1 MTALASTPQ
10 NDAGTPRD
18 TRAAA
23 LQALW
28 NRVLTPRRANIA
40 LWAVLLAA
48 LPPITERAMPHLFTS
63 GQAQTLDV
71 AACLAMAALA
81 LNVLTGYAG
90 QMSLGHAAFLGIGAF
105 ASGIMV
111 GRYGLPM
118 AIGVPAAALF
128 GGIVALLLGI
138 PALRLRG
145 LYLAITTIA
154 FGVALQLSILR
165 IPWISGGNAGVVLP
179 RRLAGD
185 LQLIDN
191 ADWLAVLLV
200 ALLLIWLLDSN
211 LMRSKV
217 GRAFRAIREDE
228 GVAQSFA
235 VNVVTYKLTAFV
247 ISGALTGIAGAF
259 YGHTI
264 GQANSDPFSYELSL
278 QLVIMVVVGG
288 LGSRVGVVAAAFFF
302 QVFPA
307 IMPSWFA
314 GYQVPIGA
322 ALLMYTVARHPDG
335 IAGMVQEMREQRA
348 MRRERRATPALDDD
362 LDDIDE
368 QGRLPKLP
376 ALPRPS
382 TLPPRPEVAGEV
394 VLSARNVSV
403 RFGGLQAVDDVSL
416 DVPRGRIVG
425 LIGPNGAG
433 KTTLFNALSGHIRPQ
448 RGEITF
454 MAQDVSALPP
464 HRRAALGMSRSFQ
477 LIGLAKSMTV
487 LDNMLLAQHLLGGY
501 DIGSALAF
509 LPKAARVERELIE
522 RAHQAIAA
530 LGFERFTGTPVRSLS
545 HGQQRIVELGCLLVT
560 DPELLMLDEPSAG
573 MSPGA
578 AENLAVRL
586 RELRDE
592 QARTVLIIEHN
603 IPLVLDVCDE
613 IYVLNS
619 GAVLASGPTETIARR
634 PEVIGAYFGEAVPA

>member
-1 MTALASTPQ
+1 MSALLSMPDRTETPPAEERRASM
-10 NDAGTPRD
+10 
-18 TRAAA
+18 
-23 LQALW
+23 LESLW
-28 NRVLTPRRANIA
+28 NRVMTPRRANIA
-40 LWAVLLAA
+40 VWFVLLAA
-48 LPPITERAMPHLFTS
+48 LPPLTERAMPRMFTS
-63 GQAQTLDV
+63 GMAQTLDI
-71 AACLAMAALA
+71 AACFAMAALA
-81 LNVLTGYAG
+81 LNVLVGYAG
-90 QMSLGHAAFLGIGAF
+90 QMSLGHAAFMGVGAF
-105 ASGIMV
+105 ASGLVV
-111 GRYGLPM
+111 GRYGLSM
-118 AIGVPAAALF
+118 AVGIPVAGLIGGA
-128 GGIVALLLGI
+128 VALLLGI

-145 LYLAITTIA
+145 LYLAIVTIA
-154 FGVALQLSILR
+154 FGVAVQYSILR
-165 IPWISGGNAGVVLP
+165 IPWITGGNAGVNLP
-179 RRLAGD
+179 RRAAGG

-200 ALLLIWLLDSN
+200 ALLLVWLLDSN
-211 LMRSKV
+211 LMRTKV
-217 GRAFRAIREDE
+217 GRAFRAIRENE

-235 VNVVTYKLTAFV
+235 VNVVTYKLAAFV
-247 ISGALTGIAGAF
+247 ISGALTGVAGAF

-264 GQANSDPFSYELSL
+264 GHTNSDAYTSDLSL

-288 LGSRVGVVAAAFFF
+288 MGSRVGVVAAAFFF
-302 QVFPA
+302 ELFPA
-307 IMPSWFA
+307 VMPAWFN

-335 IAGMVQEMREQRA
+335 LAGVVREAREKRELRRMRNSSNA
-348 MRRERRATPALDDD
+348 DDD
-362 LDDIDE
+362 DIEE

-382 TLPPRPEVAGEV
+382 TLPPRPDVAGNI
-394 VLSARNVSV
+394 VLSASGVNV
-403 RFGGLQAVDDVSL
+403 RFGGLQAVDSVGI

-448 RGEITF
+448 SGAITF
-454 MAQDVSALPP
+454 MGQDVGDLPP

-487 LDNMLLAQHLLGGY
+487 LDNMLLAQHVLGDY
-501 DIGSALAF
+501 DAASALAF
-509 LPKAARVERELIE
+509 LPRTARVEHELVD
-522 RAHQAIAA
+522 RAHTAIAA
-530 LGFERFTGTPVRSLS
+530 LGFERFTDTPVRNLS

-592 QARTVLIIEHN
+592 QARTVLLIEHN

-619 GAVLASGPTETIARR
+619 GAVLAHGDTETIARR

>member
-1 MTALASTPQ
+1 MTALASTPGI
-10 NDAGTPRD
+10 DAGTPRR
-18 TRAAA
+18 TTA

-28 NRVLTPRRANIA
+28 HRVMTPRRANIA

-48 LPPITERAMPHLFTS
+48 LPPITGRAMPHLFTS

-71 AACLAMAALA
+71 AACFAIAALA
-81 LNVLTGYAG
+81 LNVLVGYAG
-90 QMSLGHAAFLGIGAF
+90 QMSLGHAAFMGVGAF
-105 ASGIMV
+105 TSGVIV
-111 GRYGLPM
+111 GRYGLSM

-128 GGIVALLLGI
+128 GGVVALLLGI

-179 RRLAGD
+179 RRVAGS

-200 ALLLIWLLDSN
+200 MLLLAWLLDSN

-247 ISGALTGIAGAF
+247 ISGALTGVAGALW
-259 YGHTI
+259 GHTI
-264 GQANSDPFSYELSL
+264 GQANSDPFSYEQSL

-307 IMPSWFA
+307 VMPSWFN

-335 IAGMVQEMREQRA
+335 LAGVVREAREQRE
-348 MRRERRATPALDDD
+348 MRRLRSNATDEDDEDIEER
-362 LDDIDE
+362 
-368 QGRLPKLP
+368 GRLPKLP
-376 ALPRPS
+376 ALPRPT
-382 TLPPRPEVAGEV
+382 TLPPRPEVAGGT

-448 RGEITF
+448 RGEVTF
-454 MAQDVSALPP
+454 MGQDVSDLAP

-487 LDNMLLAQHLLGGY
+487 LDNMLLAQHVLGRY

-509 LPKAARVERELIE
+509 LPRTARVERELAE
-522 RAHQAIAA
+522 RANQAIAA
-530 LGFERFTGTPVRSLS
+530 LGFERFTDTPVRSLS

-592 QARTVLIIEHN
+592 QARTVLLIEHN

-619 GAVLASGPTETIARR
+619 GAVLAHGPTDTIARR

>member
-1 MTALASTPQ
+1 MTALASAPGTETGTPQ
-10 NDAGTPRD
+10 
-18 TRAAA
+18 RAAA
-23 LQALW
+23 MQSLW
-28 NRVLTPRRANIA
+28 QRVMTPRRANIA

-63 GQAQTLDV
+63 GKLQTLDV
-71 AACLAMAALA
+71 AACFAVAALA
-81 LNVLTGYAG
+81 LNVLVGYAG
-90 QMSLGHAAFLGIGAF
+90 QMSLGHAAFMGVGAF
-105 ASGIMV
+105 TSGLIV
-111 GRYGLPM
+111 GRYGLSM

-128 GGIVALLLGI
+128 GGVVALLLGI

-179 RRLAGD
+179 RRVAGS

-200 ALLLIWLLDSN
+200 ALLLVWLLDSN

-235 VNVVTYKLTAFV
+235 VNVVTYKLAAFV
-247 ISGALTGIAGAF
+247 ISGALTGVAGAL

-278 QLVIMVVVGG
+278 QLIIMVVVGG

-302 QVFPA
+302 QLFPSL
-307 IMPSWFA
+307 MPSWFN
-314 GYQVPIGA
+314 GYQIPVGA

-335 IAGMVQEMREQRA
+335 LAGVVREAREQRA
-348 MRRERRATPALDDD
+348 LRRMRSATSDDD
-362 LDDIDE
+362 DDIDE
-368 QGRLPKLP
+368 RGRLPKLP
-376 ALPRPS
+376 ALPRPT
-382 TLPPRPEVAGEV
+382 TLPPRPEVAGST

-403 RFGGLQAVDDVSL
+403 RFGGLQAVDNVSL

-448 RGEITF
+448 AGEITF
-454 MAQDVSALPP
+454 MGQDVSDLAP

-487 LDNMLLAQHLLGGY
+487 LDNMLLAQHVLGRY

-509 LPKAARVERELIE
+509 LSRTARVERELTE

-530 LGFERFTGTPVRSLS
+530 LGFERFSDTPVRSLS

-592 QARTVLIIEHN
+592 QARTVLLIEHN

-619 GAVLASGPTETIARR
+619 GAVLAHGPTETIARR